1 MAFTFSVI
9 ILWEN
14 IPISLASFDLLST
27 KEFHIFYKYVLRIIL
42 VFCTLRYVILLF
54 LIKRDIQTSN
64 IIIEQNKMSK
74 MDLCFHVLQK
84 YYWHGCQLTF
94 IVAENKKDLH
104 PDECMFP
111 ELYIH
116 IYDFCEMFYS
126 GRAIFMN
133 FVHRSILYE

>member
-54 LIKRDIQTSN
+54 LIKREIQTSN

-84 YYWHGCQLTF
+84 YYWHGCQLHLLSQKIKRIYTNTCFLSYVFTYMISVKCF
-94 IVAENKKDLH
+94 ILVVQYL
-104 PDECMFP
+104 
-111 ELYIH
+111 
-116 IYDFCEMFYS
+116 
-126 GRAIFMN
+126 
-133 FVHRSILYE
+133 